1 MRIIAIIMAIT
12 QAKFDEGMKR
22 LQASLD
28 KILAEQKSFSVSIV
42 ALQDEVRKISAENA
56 NLQDEAKKLR
66 NDLEQE
72 KLWNNDLE
80 SRLLEI
86 EVRERRLNLIVHGL
100 PAEKHNQSVTS
111 NVLSLL
117 SDKLQVTEDIS
128 LTKCYRLK
136 RNSSSNITSRKT
148 SVRPAPVFISLDTD
162 RSIQSILSEVNKLK
176 GSGIRICS
184 DLPPKLNFLRN
195 ELLSKGKEMRDS
207 GSVHLT
213 RIKQKGSKLSL
224 ECKKSPSSQWIKID

>member
-1 MRIIAIIMAIT
+1 MAVT

-22 LQASLD
+22 IQALLD
-28 KILAEQKSFSVSIV
+28 KILAEQKSFSVSIIS
-42 ALQDEVRKISAENA
+42 LQDEVRQISAENA
-56 NLQDEAKKLR
+56 NLREESKKLR

-72 KLWNNDLE
+72 KLRNNDLE
-80 SRLLEI
+80 SKLLDI
-86 EVRERRLNLIVHGL
+86 EVRERKLNLIVHGL
-100 PAEKHNQSVTS
+100 PTEKHNQSVTS
-111 NVLSLL
+111 NVKSLL

-128 LTKCYRLK
+128 LIKCYRLA

-162 RSIQSILSEVNKLK
+162 HSIQAILSEVNKLK
-176 GSGIRICS
+176 GSGIRICT

-195 ELLSKGKEMRDS
+195 ELLSKGKDMRDS

-213 RIKQKGSKLSL
+213 RIKQKGSKLWL
-224 ECKKSPSSQWIKID
+224 ECKKSPSSQWVKID